1 MVLTPLPITQQWTL
15 HSLQLINWG
24 CFDAYHR
31 VRFAGPG
38 QVTLITG
45 ATGSGKSTLLD
56 AHIVLMHDPATALN
70 RASNASRHR
79 SRSDETRNVVSYMRG
94 VTGQTRD
101 VDGEREVMLR
111 EGTAW
116 SAIAETWHSNTGGVF
131 TALSMFFAAVTD
143 TSRPSVRR
151 DAWIDD
157 EFDLQWLE
165 PFANGIHLVA
175 PFPPRAMEKAYEG
188 LQVVSS
194 TSALHRKV
202 WSRLG
207 IGDEGDGK
215 SAMRLLY
222 KVQAADAVES
232 VSDLFTKFVLD
243 EPCTYAAA
251 KEAADHFARLK
262 ESHDKVRVIEDQ
274 TQRLARISQRWSEY
288 QTGQEEVSFFAT
300 LAPSSAP
307 QDTPF
312 WKWRRDRECI
322 ALEDAEQ
329 AATNNYKRAL
339 DEHRIEAAHADQLDT
354 QWQILSAAIASNSA
368 LTALSTLESQIDTA
382 EDKVTWVSQ
391 NREDLQNAV
400 AFTLTVPSSRA
411 GYDKQRTA
419 STLFV
424 HNYPDAKQAAEDHL
438 YSAKQ
443 AVWRYADELRTQRE
457 QRQHY
462 EGRRDVT
469 DPERDRIRK
478 RYATLIG
485 IDAYQLPFAGELI
498 DMLPEYERWRLSAE
512 KVLGGTATSLLVPE
526 DSLAEFRQVADAEPT
541 AHRIPYLIVRG
552 ISQPV
557 KTADPATIAGRLQYR
572 DHPYAGWL
580 SGRIAQSARHL
591 CVDTPDQLGHLPVGH
606 TEAVTINGQT
616 AHRDG
621 GVVGG
626 QTRHRHTIGFSPEKV
641 LATLDNRIAELE
653 QQLLPAEKA
662 ATDAKNVLDRLAAQH
677 DAHSRFLEV
686 GWDRID
692 VDGTE
697 TQLKELLDRKKALAA
712 DPTAQLLLN
721 QRDQVRRD
729 LAEANKR
736 VDGLQRR
743 VEDVDAA
750 RVALAD
756 RKDRAWD
763 HLASLDHLPDPDMG
777 RLDRLLAEYRDNPD
791 VAAPTED
798 DFSDT
803 AWARFVRHLLKR
815 AQAAGETRDTARDHL
830 AQTFEDYLRTYKNT
844 AGVENLT
851 TDPDKSYWDFQTI
864 YDRHTASGVA
874 GAKAEFI
881 SYAAEYGG
889 VELTTLS
896 MAYQTERDEIEAR
909 LAEVRAALADQPYG
923 PTPTGRVSIEIRDGH
938 VPKEVSKFRGELHAA
953 TSGATEVLS
962 YEEALAKFDTF
973 DRLITQITDPKQRDK
988 LLDVRRHI
996 MLEAQHRDSG
1006 RLVAFYRDLG
1016 AKSGG
1021 ETQELTMF
1029 IIAAA
1034 IRYRVGSMDSQT
1046 PRFAP
1051 VFMDEGLIKAD
1062 PERTRRAV
1070 SVWTHLGFQPIIAT
1084 IADKH
1089 ESVSQTA
1096 TVILSVSKDSNNR
1109 SRIDAA
1115 VAQEPVIAGTRA

>member
-1 MVLTPLPITQQWTL
+1 MGLTALPIMQQWTL
-15 HSLQLINWG
+15 HSMQLVNWG
-24 CFDAYHR
+24 CFDGHHP

-101 VDGEREVMLR
+101 VDGEREVVLR

-131 TALSMFFAAVTD
+131 TAMSMFFATVTE
-143 TSRPSVRR
+143 TTRPSVRR
-151 DAWIDD
+151 DAWIED
-157 EFDLQWLE
+157 EFDVQWLE
-165 PFANGIHLVA
+165 PFATGVHLAA
-175 PFPPRAMEKAYEG
+175 PFPPRGMEKTYEG

-202 WSRLG
+202 WERLG
-207 IGDEGDGK
+207 IGDEGEGK

-262 ESHDKVRVIEDQ
+262 ESHEKVRVIEDQ
-274 TQRLARISQRWSEY
+274 TQRLTRIPHLWSQYE
-288 QTGQEEVSFFAT
+288 TGREEVSFFAA
-300 LAPSSAP
+300 LSPSALV
-307 QDTPF
+307 QDTPL
-312 WKWRRDRECI
+312 WKWRRDRECA

-329 AATNNYKRAL
+329 SATNTHLRVAE
-339 DEHRIEAAHADQLDT
+339 EHRLEKAAADQLNT
-354 QWQILSAAIASNSA
+354 QWQTLSTAIASNSA
-368 LTALSTLESQIDTA
+368 LAALGVLESQIEA
-382 EDKVTWVSQ
+382 AQEKVDRVGQ
-391 NREDLQNAV
+391 DREDLQNAV
-400 AFTLTVPSSRA
+400 AATLTVPTGRA
-411 GYDKQRTA
+411 GYDRQRTA

-424 HNYPDAKQAAEDHL
+424 HDYPDAKQAAEKRVDQ
-438 YSAKQ
+438 AKQ
-443 AVWRYADELRTQRE
+443 AVWRYAEELRIQRD
-457 QRQHY
+457 QRRHF

-469 DPERDRIRK
+469 DADRDRIRK
-478 RYATLIG
+478 RYADLVG
-485 IDAYQLPFAGELI
+485 IPAGQLPFAGELI
-498 DMLPEYERWRLSAE
+498 DMLPDYDPWRLAAE

-526 DSLAEFRQVADAEPT
+526 QSLAEFRRVADTEPT
-541 AHRIPYLIVRG
+541 EHRIPYLIVRG
-552 ISQPV
+552 VSQPV
-557 KTADPATIAGRLQYR
+557 KPADPDTIAGRLQYR

-580 SGRIAQSARHL
+580 SSRVARSARHL
-591 CVDTPDQLGHLPVGH
+591 CVDNPDQLGRLPAEH
-606 TEAVTINGQT
+606 AEAVTINGQT

-626 QTRHRHTIGFSPEKV
+626 QTHHRHTIGFSPEKV
-641 LATLDNRIAELE
+641 LAALDSRIAELE
-653 QQLLPAEKA
+653 QLLRPAEKTA
-662 ATDAKNVLDRLAAQH
+662 EDAKAALARLVGQH
-677 DAHSRFLEV
+677 DAHARFLEV
-686 GWDRID
+686 GWDRIN
-692 VDGTE
+692 VDGAE
-697 TQLKELLDRKKALAA
+697 SHLKDLLRRKTALAA
-712 DPTAQLLLN
+712 DPTAQLLLA

-729 LAEANKR
+729 LTEANKR

-743 VEDVDAA
+743 VEEVN
-750 RVALAD
+750 RERSALSD
-756 RKDRAWD
+756 RKDVAWD
-763 HLASLDHLPDPDMG
+763 HLMTLEHLPDPDVV
-777 RLDRLLAEYRDNPD
+777 RLDGLLAEFRDNPEVISPTESDFTD
-791 VAAPTED
+791 VA
-798 DFSDT
+798 
-803 AWARFVRHLLKR
+803 WGRFVRYLHKR
-815 AQAAGETRDTARDHL
+815 AQTAGEARDTARDYL
-830 AQTFEDYLRTYKNT
+830 VQTFEDYLRTYKNT
-844 AGVENLT
+844 AGVEDLT
-851 TDPDKSYWDFQTI
+851 SDPDKSYADFQAI
-864 YDRHTASGVA
+864 YDRHAASGVA
-874 GAKAEFI
+874 GAKAEFT

-909 LAEVRAALADQPYG
+909 LGEVRAALAEQPYG
-923 PTPTGRVSIEIRDGH
+923 ATPSGRVSIEIRDGH
-938 VPKEVSKFRGELHAA
+938 VPPQVSKFRGELHAA
-953 TSGATEVLS
+953 TSGATTVLS
-962 YEEALAKFDTF
+962 YEEALVKFDTF
-973 DRLITQITDPKQRDK
+973 DRIITQITDPKQRDQ
-988 LLDVRRHI
+988 LLDVRQHI
-996 MLEAQHRDSG
+996 MLEAQHRDDG
-1006 RLVAFYRDLG
+1006 RLVAFFRDLG

-1062 PERTRRAV
+1062 PDRTRRAV
-1070 SVWTHLGFQPIIAT
+1070 NVWTRLGFQPIIAT

-1096 TVILSVSKDSNNR
+1096 TVILSVSKDPDNR

-1115 VAQEPVIAGTRA
+1115 VSEEPARVGRSA